1 MPREVKQEIKED
13 KEKINNSIELGEK
26 QLDCEGCLNSAADG
40 ADGENGVLA
49 AELDTLLVLVGAL
62 GA

>member
-40 ADGENGVLA
+40 ENGVLA